1 MIYYSSVLLPA
12 AAVGVVIVS
21 ATSTKLLVSGAY
33 NIIQLV
39 FM

>member
-1 MIYYSSVLLPA
+1 MIYYSSVPLPA
-12 AAVGVVIVS
+12 VAVVIVS
-21 ATSTKLLVSGAY
+21 ATPTKLLVSGAY